1 MTDWIE
7 QIRQLGELRE
17 AGLLTDEEFVEQ
29 KELLLPSNGSD
40 KAAASIV
47 PDEEPEL
54 PIASGLSDPEENQR
68 TQRHAELGGGPFGH
82 YDSPLSWVCH
92 AHNRAWCEMCSDL
105 DRSTR
110 GRTTQHWRR
119 GKQYVCFKHHKDACP
134 ECRRLNG

>member
-29 KELLLPSNGSD
+29 KELLLPSNVSD

-68 TQRHAELGGGPFGH
+68 TQRHAELGGGP
-82 YDSPLSWVCH
+82 S
-92 AHNRAWCEMCSDL
+92 
-105 DRSTR
+105 
-110 GRTTQHWRR
+110 RR
-119 GKQYVCFKHHKDACP
+119 CLG
-134 ECRRLNG
+134 